1 MGNQEN
7 SLKPISVNCLLCC
20 HYSITICSRIGDKRL
35 NWNSKLIK
43 LKWTY
48 YAFTT
53 PLLKAP
59 IQHSP
64 YFLSWFTQYTNTQ
77 PSFSALVGNTGY
89 ASAFPGDSIPF
100 TLSLQLLPTV
110 LPMCLE
116 DQDKH
121 SHDDWLTEKESEKFE
136 LILAQLPQE
145 EWLQKPQMHAG
156 LAIIQAEFYGKTAL
170 KWAWASWR
178 CHVVTTDPVLG
189 WAHAP
194 VCNLPVTGT
203 VRAWSSDSC
212 SQK

>member
-35 NWNSKLIK
+35 SWNSKLIK

-77 PSFSALVGNTGY
+77 PSLG
-89 ASAFPGDSIPF
+89 
-100 TLSLQLLPTV
+100 
-110 LPMCLE
+110 M
-116 DQDKH
+116 
-121 SHDDWLTEKESEKFE
+121 EKFA
-136 LILAQLPQE
+136 LPAQQSRCVLAGGKDRPPQRLCLTFF
-145 EWLQKPQMHAG
+145 WVSSYYSCISTDSPV
-156 LAIIQAEFYGKTAL
+156 IPGKTAGHVFL
-170 KWAWASWR
+170 RTIKANFLVISTEAEAISKPSSWSF
-178 CHVVTTDPVLG
+178 VVLSHLRG
-189 WAHAP
+189 REKYRLSL
-194 VCNLPVTGT
+194 N
-203 VRAWSSDSC
+203 
-212 SQK
+212 